1 MRELDKALADIDTI
15 RSQLAAGTSFRGYGP
30 AALVITALLG
40 LVTALAQSLWLDDP
54 AARPEIFI
62 GTWALA
68 AILAAAAVGW
78 EMRRRAHRHHSG
90 LADAMIHQAM
100 EQFLPAA
107 VAGVLLTLVL
117 WWFAREALWLL
128 PGLWQIFVG
137 MGIFAAVR
145 TLPRAV
151 GLVGGWYLVAGLAAL
166 AIAAEGRVLSPWLMG
181 VPFIVGQLAMAL
193 VIHRASRGSDAES

>member
-30 AALVITALLG
+30 AALVVTALLG

-68 AILAAAAVGW
+68 AILAAAVVGW
-78 EMRRRAHRHHSG
+78 EMRRRAHRHHTG

-107 VAGVLLTLVL
+107 AAGVLLTLVL
-117 WWFAREALWLL
+117 WWFVREALWLL
-128 PGLWQIFVG
+128 PGLWQVFVG
-137 MGIFAAVR
+137 MGIFSAVR
-145 TLPRAV
+145 TLPRGTA
-151 GLVGGWYLVAGLAAL
+151 LVGGWYLAAGLAVIAL
-166 AIAAEGRVLSPWLMG
+166 TAEARALSPWLMG
-181 VPFIVGQLAMAL
+181 IPFIIGQLAMAG
-193 VIHRASRGSDAES
+193 VIYRATRGTDAEA

>member
-1 MRELDKALADIDTI
+1 MRELDKALADIDAI

-30 AALVITALLG
+30 AALVVTALLA
-40 LVTALAQSLWLDDP
+40 LLTSLAQSLWLDDP
-54 AARPEIFI
+54 AASPEIFI

-68 AILAAAAVGW
+68 AVFAAVVVGW

-107 VAGVLLTLVL
+107 AAGVLLTLVL
-117 WWFAREALWLL
+117 WWFGREALWLL
-128 PGLWQIFVG
+128 PGLWQMFVG

-145 TLPRAV
+145 TLPRGSA
-151 GLVGGWYLVAGLAAL
+151 LVGGWYMAAGLAVIAL
-166 AIAAEGRVLSPWLMG
+166 AAEFRALSPWSMG
-181 VPFIVGQLAMAL
+181 IPFLVGQLAMAA
-193 VIHRASRGSDAES
+193 VIYRATRGYDAEA